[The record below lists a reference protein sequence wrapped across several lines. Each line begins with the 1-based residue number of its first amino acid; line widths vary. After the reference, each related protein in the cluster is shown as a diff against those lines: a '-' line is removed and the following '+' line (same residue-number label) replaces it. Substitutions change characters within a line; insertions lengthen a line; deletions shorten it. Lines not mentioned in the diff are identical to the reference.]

1 MVEIKQKCAK
11 SRSQQ
16 SPSACYSAR
25 MTELQDQ
32 IVADIRGWDA
42 IEDHRTGTEGDAA
55 TSEWLAG
62 LARDAGGTPQVQAFP
77 FNRWVLGN
85 CAVAV
90 NGRGADGV
98 PLFDGGIT
106 GPAGVEGTLASLAD
120 GDAGIGIGRI
130 GNAAPPGANER
141 FARAR
146 ATGNCAALVA
156 VAAMD
161 ADVPGLALQNA
172 DRFVDPFGPPVLQ
185 VASQEGNWLLNAAA
199 RGVSAS
205 VVVDVALE
213 PATAS
218 NVVVRIAGRDP
229 SFAPMVVMTPK
240 SAWWTCTAERG
251 GGIVIWLALL
261 RHFATNPP
269 RRTVVFTANTGHELG
284 HTGLDHFLQETPALA
299 KAAHVW
305 IHLGANFVAKDSERR
320 LQTSDAG
327 LQALAEQSM
336 GAHDVPPQS
345 IRAPGLRPFG
355 EARNIYDA
363 GGRYLSWLGSN
374 RWFHHPT
381 DRWPDTIDLDAA
393 NRMTNAMLE
402 IASTIAND

>member
-1 MVEIKQKCAK
+1 MAAPQERIA
-11 SRSQQ
+11 
-16 SPSACYSAR
+16 
-25 MTELQDQ
+25 
-32 IVADIRGWDA
+32 ADIRGWDA

-62 LARDAGGTPQVQAFP
+62 LVREAGASPEVQTFP
-77 FNRWVLGN
+77 FERWVLGN
-85 CAVAV
+85 CSVAV
-90 NGRGADGV
+90 NGHGVDGV
-98 PLFDGGIT
+98 PLFDGGTT
-106 GPAGVEGTLASLAD
+106 GPAGVDGTLAPLAN
-120 GDAGIGIGRI
+120 GEAGICVGQI

-146 ATGNCAALVA
+146 AAGDCPALVA

-185 VASQEGNWLLNAAA
+185 VASEEGAWLLDAAA
-199 RGVSAS
+199 RGESAN
-205 VVVDVALE
+205 VVVDVARE

-218 NVVVRIAGRDP
+218 NVVARIAGQDP
-229 SFAPMVVMTPK
+229 SLAPVVVMTPK

-261 RHFATNPP
+261 RHFAANPP
-269 RRTVVFTANTGHELG
+269 RRPVVFTANTGHELG
-284 HTGLDHFLQETPALA
+284 HTGLDHFMRENPALA

-305 IHLGANFVAKDSERR
+305 IHLGANFVAKGSERR

-336 GAHDVPPQS
+336 AAHNVSPQS
-345 IRAPGLRPFG
+345 IRSPGARPFG

-393 NRMTNAMLE
+393 HGLTNAMLE
-402 IASTIAND
+402 IASAIAND

>member
-1 MVEIKQKCAK
+1 MAD
-11 SRSQQ
+11 
-16 SPSACYSAR
+16 
-25 MTELQDQ
+25 LQDQ

-55 TSEWLAG
+55 TSKWLAD
-62 LARDAGGTPQVQAFP
+62 LARAGGATPEVQTFP
-77 FNRWVLGN
+77 FQRWVPGT
-85 CAVAV
+85 CSVS
-90 NGRGADGV
+90 ADGQRAEGV
-98 PLFDGGIT
+98 PLFDGGRT
-106 GPAGVEGTLASLAD
+106 GPAAVEGALASLAD
-120 GDAGIGIGRI
+120 ADAGIGVGQI

-146 ATGNCAALVA
+146 AAGNCPALVA

-185 VASQEGNWLLNAAA
+185 VASEEGDWLLGAAERGESA
-199 RGVSAS
+199 R

-218 NVVVRIAGRDP
+218 NVVARVAGRDP
-229 SFAPMVVMTPK
+229 SLAPAVVMTPK

-261 RHFATNPP
+261 RHFAANRP
-269 RRTVVFTANTGHELG
+269 RREVIFTANTGHELG
-284 HTGLDHFLQETPALA
+284 HTGLDRFMQESPALA
-299 KAAHVW
+299 KVAHVW

-320 LQTSDAG
+320 LQASDAG
-327 LQALAEQSM
+327 LQALAEQAM
-336 GAHDVPPQS
+336 AAHDVAPQS
-345 IRAPGLRPFG
+345 IRSPGHRPFG

-381 DRWPDTIDLDAA
+381 DRWPDTIDIDAA
-393 NRMTNAMLE
+393 NRLTKAMLE
-402 IASTIAND
+402 IADRIAND

>member
-1 MVEIKQKCAK
+1 
-11 SRSQQ
+11 
-16 SPSACYSAR
+16 

-55 TSEWLAG
+55 TSAWLAG
-62 LARDAGGTPQVQAFP
+62 LARDAGAKPEVQAFA
-77 FNRWVLGN
+77 FDRWVLGN

-98 PLFDGGIT
+98 PLFDGGMT
-106 GPAGVEGTLASLAD
+106 GPAGVQGTLATLAD
-120 GDAGIGIGRI
+120 GEAGIGVGQI

-146 ATGNCAALVA
+146 AAGNCPALVA

-161 ADVPGLALQNA
+161 SDVPGLALQNA

-185 VASQEGNWLLNAAA
+185 VASQEGHWLLSAAA
-199 RGVSAS
+199 RGESAM

-213 PATAS
+213 SATAS
-218 NVVVRIAGRDP
+218 NVVASIAGRDATL
-229 SFAPMVVMTPK
+229 APVVVMTPK

-251 GGIVIWLALL
+251 GGIVVWLALL
-261 RHFATNPP
+261 RHFAANQP
-269 RRTVVFTANTGHELG
+269 RRTVIFTANTGHELG
-284 HTGLDHFLQETPALA
+284 HTGLDHFLEESPALA

-336 GAHDVPPQS
+336 AAHDVRPQT
-345 IRAPGLRPFG
+345 IRSPGERPFG
-355 EARNIYDA
+355 EARNIYDG

-381 DRWPDTIDLDAA
+381 DRWPDTIDLDSA
-393 NRMTNAMLE
+393 NRMTQAMLE
-402 IASTIAND
+402 IANTIAND

>member
-1 MVEIKQKCAK
+1 MKEVQG
-11 SRSQQ
+11 
-16 SPSACYSAR
+16 
-25 MTELQDQ
+25 Q
-32 IVADIRGWDA
+32 IAADIRGWDA

-55 TSEWLAG
+55 TSKWLAG
-62 LARDAGGTPQVQAFP
+62 LVREAGAMPQVQSFAFQ
-77 FNRWVLGN
+77 RWVLGT
-85 CAVAV
+85 CSVSV
-90 NGRGADGV
+90 DGRHVEGV

-106 GPAGVEGTLASLAD
+106 GSAAVEGALAPLTN
-120 GDAGIGIGRI
+120 GDAGIGVGQI
-130 GNAAPPGANER
+130 GNAAPVGANQR

-146 ATGNCAALVA
+146 AAGECPALVA

-161 ADVPGLALQNA
+161 AEVPGLALQNA
-172 DRFVDPFGPPVLQ
+172 DRFVEPFGPPVLQ
-185 VASQEGNWLLNAAA
+185 VASEEGDWLLGAAA
-199 RGVSAS
+199 RGESAS

-213 PATAS
+213 AATAS
-218 NVVVRIAGRDP
+218 NVVARIPGQDP
-229 SFAPMVVMTPK
+229 SLAPVVVMTPK

-261 RHFATNPP
+261 RHFAANQPK
-269 RRTVVFTANTGHELG
+269 RTVVFTANTGHELG
-284 HTGLDHFLQETPALA
+284 HTGLDHFMQENPALP

-305 IHLGANFVAKDSERR
+305 VHLGANFVAKDSERR

-336 GAHDVPPQS
+336 AAHSVPPQS
-345 IRAPGLRPFG
+345 IRAPGERPFG
-355 EARNIYDA
+355 EARNVYDA

-393 NRMTNAMLE
+393 DRLTKAMLE
-402 IASTIAND
+402 IASAIAND